1 MNHYE
6 HSVSLDLSRCT
17 GCTTCLKH
25 CPTEAIRIVDG
36 HARINTGRCID
47 CGICIR
53 ICPNKA
59 KRATYSRLEKV
70 LACKYKIALPAPTL
84 YGQFEDL
91 ENTDYVLQGLLD
103 IGFDDVF
110 EVSYAAELVSA
121 YTRLYLK
128 TAGINKPVISSAC
141 PVVLRLISLRYPT
154 LCDNIMQLLP
164 PMEIAARMA
173 RERAMAAHPELTRE
187 DICVCFISP
196 CPAKV
201 SYVRNGFGDYQSE
214 VDEVLSISDVYFSL
228 INVMRRAK
236 EPASLS
242 DSGRIGVSWAMT
254 GGEASALFNDK
265 YLAADG
271 IENVNHVLEQ
281 LDNGNISNLEFIEL
295 NACPAGCVGG
305 AMAVENPFVAKARLH
320 TLRHYLPVSQAIP
333 RDGEKEYI
341 PQNYFFEKLPNYM
354 PIQRLSESFGESLRM
369 MAEIQRLHE
378 TLPGI
383 DCGACGAPTCRAFA
397 EDIVRGNADVSGCA
411 ILRNRQLEETLREEQ
426 IRTEGGNHHDGT

>member
-1 MNHYE
+1 MNSYE

-25 CPTEAIRIVDG
+25 CPTEAIRIQDG
-36 HARINTGRCID
+36 HAKINPDRCID

-59 KRATYSRLEKV
+59 KKATYSRLDKV
-70 LACKYKIALPAPTL
+70 LKYKWKIALPAPTL

-91 ENTDYVLQGLLD
+91 ENVDYVLQGLKD

-110 EVSYAAELVSA
+110 EVSKAAELVSA

-128 TAGINKPVISSAC
+128 TAGITKPVINSAC

-154 LCDNIMQLLP
+154 LREHIMQLLP
-164 PMEIAARMA
+164 PMEVAARLA
-173 RERAMAAHPELTRE
+173 RSRAMEEHPELTRE

-201 SYVRNGFGDYQSE
+201 SYVRNGFGEYKSE
-214 VDEVLSISDVYFSL
+214 VDEVLSISDIYFNL
-228 INVMRRAK
+228 INVMRREQ
-236 EPASLS
+236 EPQSFAQ
-242 DSGRIGVSWAMT
+242 SGKIGIGWATT
-254 GGEASALFNDK
+254 GGEASAIFNDK

-295 NACPAGCVGG
+295 NACPGGCVGG
-305 AMAVENPFVAKARLH
+305 AMVVENPFVAKARLQ
-320 TLRHYLPVSQAIP
+320 TLRRYLPVSQTQLQ
-333 RDGEKEYI
+333 GEEKDYI
-341 PQNYFFEKLPNYM
+341 PQSYFFDTLPTYM
-354 PIQRLSESFGESLRM
+354 PIQRLSANFGESLRM
-369 MAEIQRLHE
+369 MAEIQKLHE
-378 TLPGI
+378 DLPGI
-383 DCGACGAPTCRAFA
+383 DCGACGAPNCRAFA
-397 EDIVRGNADVSGCA
+397 EDVVCGRAEQGGCA
-411 ILRNRQLEETLREEQ
+411 ILRKKQLEEILREKEEQ
-426 IRTEGGNHHDGT
+426 TQHDGQ

>member
-1 MNHYE
+1 MNSYE

-25 CPTEAIRIVDG
+25 CPTEAIRIQDR
-36 HARINTGRCID
+36 HAIINPDRCID
-47 CGICIR
+47 CGICIK

-70 LACKYKIALPAPTL
+70 MSRKYKIALPAPTL

-91 ENTDYVLQGLLD
+91 EDVDYVLQGLKD

-110 EVSYAAELVSA
+110 EVSKAAELVSA

-128 TAGINKPVISSAC
+128 TEGIPKPIINSAC

-154 LCDNIMQLLP
+154 LKEHIMQLLP
-164 PMEIAARMA
+164 PMEVAARLA

-201 SYVRNGFGDYQSE
+201 SYVRNGFGDYKSE
-214 VDEVLSISDVYFSL
+214 VDEVLSISDVYFNL
-228 INVMRRAK
+228 INVMRRGN
-236 EPASLS
+236 EPEETLS
-242 DSGRIGVSWAMT
+242 QSGMIGISWATT

-271 IENVNHVLEQ
+271 IENVNRVLEQ
-281 LDNGNISNLEFIEL
+281 LDNGNISGLEFVEL
-295 NACPAGCVGG
+295 NACPGGCVGG
-305 AMAVENPFVAKARLH
+305 AMVVENPFVAKARLQ
-320 TLRHYLPVSQAIP
+320 TLRRYLPVSQTLLQGEE
-333 RDGEKEYI
+333 RDYI
-341 PQNYFFEKLPNYM
+341 PQSYFFEELPTYM
-354 PIQRLSESFGESLRM
+354 PIQRLSSNFGESLRM
-369 MAEIQRLHE
+369 MAVIQKLNE
-378 TLPGI
+378 ALPGI
-383 DCGACGAPTCRAFA
+383 DCGACGAPNCRAFA
-397 EDIVRGNADVSGCA
+397 EDVVCGRAAEDGCV
-411 ILRNRQLEETLREEQ
+411 ILRNQQLETMLKNKEEEPK
-426 IRTEGGNHHDGT
+426 T

>member
-1 MNHYE
+1 MNSYE

-25 CPTEAIRIVDG
+25 CPTEAIRIQEG
-36 HARINTGRCID
+36 HARINPGRCID
-47 CGICIR
+47 CGVCIR
-53 ICPNKA
+53 TCPSNA
-59 KRATYSRLEKV
+59 KKATYSRLDQV
-70 LACKYKIALPAPTL
+70 LSGKQYKIALPAPTL

-91 ENTDYVLQGLLD
+91 ESVDYVLQGLLD

-110 EVSYAAELVSA
+110 EVSFAAELVSA

-128 TAGINKPVISSAC
+128 TPGVVKPVISSAC

-154 LCDNIMQLLP
+154 LRDHIMQLLP

-173 RERAMAAHPELTRE
+173 RDRAMAAHPELTRE
-187 DICVCFISP
+187 DICICFISP

-201 SYVRNGFGDYQSE
+201 SYVRNGFGDYKSE
-214 VDEVLSISDVYFSL
+214 VDEVLSMSDVYFSL
-228 INVMRRAK
+228 INVMRRASN
-236 EPASLS
+236 PAPLS
-242 DSGRIGVSWAMT
+242 DSGKIGVSWAMT

-271 IENVNHVLEQ
+271 IENVNRVLEQ
-281 LDNGNISNLEFIEL
+281 LDNGNIAGLEFIEL

-320 TLRHYLPVSQAIP
+320 TLRHYLPVSQATLP
-333 RDGEKEYI
+333 EDERDFI
-341 PQNYFFEKLPNYM
+341 PQNYFFDELPDYM
-354 PIQRLSESFGESLRM
+354 PIQRLSANFGESLRM
-369 MAEIQRLHE
+369 MAAIQKLHE

-383 DCGACGAPTCRAFA
+383 DCGACGAPNCRAFA
-397 EDIVRGNADVSGCA
+397 EDCIRGVARVEGCA
-411 ILRNRQLEETLREEQ
+411 ILRKQQLEDMLRKEEC
-426 IRTEGGNHHDGT
+426 NHDGI

>member
-1 MNHYE
+1 MNSYE

-25 CPTEAIRIVDG
+25 CPTEAIRILDG
-36 HARINTGRCID
+36 HAQINPGRCID

-53 ICPNKA
+53 NCPSNA
-59 KRATYSRLEKV
+59 KKATYSRLDTV
-70 LACKYKIALPAPTL
+70 LHNQKYTIALPAPTL
-84 YGQFEDL
+84 YGQFEAL
-91 ENTDYVLQGLLD
+91 ESVDYVLQGLLD

-110 EVSYAAELVSA
+110 EVSHAAELVSA

-128 TAGINKPVISSAC
+128 TAGIPKPVISSAC

-154 LCDNIMQLLP
+154 LREHIMQILP

-173 RERAMAAHPELTRE
+173 RDRAMRMHPELSRE

-201 SYVRNGFGDYQSE
+201 SYVRNGFGDYKSE
-214 VDEVLSISDVYFSL
+214 VDEVLSMSDVYFSL
-228 INVMRRAK
+228 INVMRRGDDPK
-236 EPASLS
+236 SLAN
-242 DSGRIGVSWAMT
+242 SGKIGVSWAMT

-271 IENVNHVLEQ
+271 IENVNRVLEQ

-320 TLRHYLPVSQAIP
+320 TLRHYLPVSQATLP
-333 RDGEKEYI
+333 EDERDFI
-341 PQNYFFEKLPNYM
+341 PQNYFFDKLPDYM
-354 PIQRLSESFGESLRM
+354 PIQRLSANFGESLRM
-369 MAEIQRLHE
+369 MAAIQKLHGE
-378 TLPGI
+378 LPGI
-383 DCGACGAPTCRAFA
+383 DCGACGAPNCRAFA
-397 EDIVRGNADVSGCA
+397 EDVVRGTAEVDGCV
-411 ILRNRQLEETLREEQ
+411 IRQRRRLEQQLEDMLRPKEEPA
-426 IRTEGGNHHDGT
+426 HDSP

>member
-1 MNHYE
+1 MNSYE

-25 CPTEAIRIVDG
+25 CPTEAIRILDG
-36 HARINTGRCID
+36 HAKINSGRCID

-53 ICPNKA
+53 MCSNNA
-59 KRATYSRLEKV
+59 KKATYSRLDQV
-70 LACKYKIALPAPTL
+70 LATRKYKIALPAPTL

-91 ENTDYVLQGLLD
+91 ENVDYVLQGLLD

-128 TAGINKPVISSAC
+128 TAGIHKPVISSAC

-154 LCDNIMQLLP
+154 LCQNIMQMLP

-173 RERAMAAHPELTRE
+173 RERAMEEHPELTRE

-201 SYVRNGFGDYQSE
+201 SYVRNGFGDYKSE
-214 VDEVLSISDVYFSL
+214 VDEVLSMSDVYFSL
-228 INVMRRAK
+228 INVMRRGD
-236 EPASLS
+236 EPRPLS
-242 DSGRIGVSWAMT
+242 DSGKIGIGWASS

-271 IENVNHVLEQ
+271 IENVNRVLEQ
-281 LDNGNISNLEFIEL
+281 LDNGNISSLEFIEL
-295 NACPAGCVGG
+295 NACPGGCVGG
-305 AMAVENPFVAKARLH
+305 AMAVENPFVAKARLQ
-320 TLRHYLPVSQAIP
+320 TLRRYLPVSQASLK
-333 RDGEKEYI
+333 DEEKEYI
-341 PQNYFFEKLPNYM
+341 PQSYIFDKLPNYM
-354 PIQRLSESFGESLRM
+354 PIQRLSENFGESLRM
-369 MAEIQRLHE
+369 MAAIQKLHE
-378 TLPGI
+378 ELPGI
-383 DCGACGAPTCRAFA
+383 DCGACGAPNCRAFA
-397 EDIVRGNADVSGCA
+397 EDVIRGNAEVKDCS
-411 ILRNRQLEETLREEQ
+411 ILRNRQLEEMLRDK
-426 IRTEGGNHHDGT
+426 EGSES